1 MPKFPYF
8 SSPFPYYTGR
18 RFSNSYINSSSP
30 AFFDRLQNEK
40 PSNLQTVN
48 YNSIQNNR
56 PTQFEHSK
64 HRFESQNTPSA
75 PDAVQNSDFNEYL
88 FEGQKNKSNNN
99 NNDYLF
105 DLFGLKIYTDD
116 VLLVSLIYFLY
127 SEGVKDEGLFIVLI
141 LLLLS

>member
-1 MPKFPYF
+1 MPRFPYMNF
-8 SSPFPYYTGR
+8 PFPYYTDR
-18 RFSNSYINSSSP
+18 RFSKSYINP
-30 AFFDRLQNEK
+30 KQ
-40 PSNLQTVN
+40 
-48 YNSIQNNR
+48 
-56 PTQFEHSK
+56 
-64 HRFESQNTPSA
+64 RFELQNTPSA
-75 PDAVQNSDFNEYL
+75 PDSVQNSDSHECR

-99 NNDYLF
+99 SNDYLF

>member
-1 MPKFPYF
+1 MPKFPYI
-8 SSPFPYYTGR
+8 SSPFPYYTDR
-18 RFSNSYINSSSP
+18 RFSKPYFNSSS
-30 AFFDRLQNEK
+30 AFFDRSQNEK
-40 PSNLQTVN
+40 ACNNQTVN
-48 YNSIQNNR
+48 YNSFQNSR
-56 PTQFEHSK
+56 PTQSENTKQH
-64 HRFESQNTPSA
+64 FESQNNPSA
-75 PDAVQNSDFNEYL
+75 LDPVQNVNSNECH
-88 FEGQKNKSNNN
+88 FDKQQNKSNNN

>member
-1 MPKFPYF
+1 MSRFPYI
-8 SSPFPYYTGR
+8 SSPFPYYTSR
-18 RFSNSYINSSSP
+18 RFLKSYINPSP
-30 AFFDRLQNEK
+30 FFFDRSQNEK
-40 PSNLQTVN
+40 SGNHQTVN
-48 YNSIQNNR
+48 YNTLQYNK
-56 PTQFEHSK
+56 PTQFENTEQ
-64 HRFESQNTPSA
+64 RFESPSA
-75 PDAVQNSDFNEYL
+75 PDSNSASNECR
-88 FEGQKNKSNNN
+88 FVKQKNKSNNN